1 MALDSTGSI
10 EPILLGDQSSQ
21 SIPGFYETP
30 TSNINNNSNNTNPDG
45 PSNQETFGEIPFS
58 PSNNNSDASPAAYVI
73 ALAVVFSV
81 FAFSIGAACYVFII
95 RRSKRHR
102 KFQREMERQYV
113 AAQAACSESMLERA
127 LEHHEK
133 LMVRHLHMLSSS
145 SRQPSSMTESTQCT
159 AATSST
165 VIETST
171 TTNNLLPATSELA
184 SYMHKNN
191 NHPPRYWPPDPTL
204 SLPEHA
210 VARFSQALLMSHLVR
225 ASVPISSYSQQSDYH
240 INNTNNN
247 NHHQS
252 SVNDNN
258 NDENNNI
265 NTFETS
271 PIDASLERRDI
282 LPKYSE
288 LFHQYSQPHRQA
300 SSLSLPEDMPPPHQ
314 DISMSHSSSLPPLT
328 RTISLPNLEI

>member
-30 TSNINNNSNNTNPDG
+30 TSNINNNSNNTNPGG
-45 PSNQETFGEIPFS
+45 PTNQETFGEIAFS

-95 RRSKRHR
+95 RRSKRDR

-113 AAQAACSESMLERA
+113 AAQAACSESMLEKA
-127 LEHHEK
+127 LEHHER
-133 LMVRHLHMLSSS
+133 LMVRHLHMLGSS
-145 SRQPSSMTESTQCT
+145 SRQPSPMTESTQCT
-159 AATSST
+159 TATSST
-165 VIETST
+165 VIATN
-171 TTNNLLPATSELA
+171 TTNNLLPATAELA
-184 SYMHKNN
+184 LSMHKNN
-191 NHPPRYWPPDPTL
+191 SDPPRYWPPDPTL
-204 SLPEHA
+204 SLPQHA

-225 ASVPISSYSQQSDYH
+225 ASVPISSYPQQSYH
-240 INNTNNN
+240 RSNSGNSNN
-247 NHHQS
+247 NHRS
-252 SVNDNN
+252 YSVNDNN
-258 NDENNNI
+258 NEDNNI
-265 NTFETS
+265 NSFEAS
-271 PIDASLERRDI
+271 PIDASLQGRDG

-288 LFHQYSQPHRQA
+288 LFHPCYQPHRQT

-314 DISMSHSSSLPPLT
+314 DINMSHNSSPVLHLCQ
-328 RTISLPNLEI
+328 I